1 LVGDMWINSPSFKG
15 SSIGW
20 YYVDGTY

>member
-1 LVGDMWINSPSFKG
+1 MWINSPSFKG